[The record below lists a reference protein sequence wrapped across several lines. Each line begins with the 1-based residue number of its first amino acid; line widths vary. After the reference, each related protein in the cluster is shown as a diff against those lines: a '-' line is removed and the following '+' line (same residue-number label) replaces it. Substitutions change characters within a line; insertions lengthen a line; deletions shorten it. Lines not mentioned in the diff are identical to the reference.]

1 MIEFKVI
8 ENVIPDKDLTLYL
21 KKFKYKVKLG
31 QIKTI
36 LHTNSQVIIPTQ
48 FISNIQSEN
57 HQIFYLLL
65 NPVVETF
72 LFIVSFS
79 FMNDKFFFFS
89 LTSS

>member
-8 ENVIPDKDLTLYL
+8 ENVKPDKDLTLYL

>member
-1 MIEFKVI
+1 MLEFKAI
-8 ENVIPDKDLTLYL
+8 KNLKPNKDLTDIL
-21 KKFKYKVKLG
+21 KKFKYKVKSG

-36 LHTNSQVIIPTQ
+36 LHTNLQVPTQ

-89 LTSS
+89 LNSS